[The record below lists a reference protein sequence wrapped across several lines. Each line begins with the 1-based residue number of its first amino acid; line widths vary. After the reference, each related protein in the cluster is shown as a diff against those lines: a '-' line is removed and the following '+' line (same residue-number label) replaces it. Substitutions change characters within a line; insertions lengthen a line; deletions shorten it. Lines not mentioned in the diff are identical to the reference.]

1 MTQTTLQSTWSPTPP
16 DRDGHYPVQ
25 VHDLRKTYANGVTAL
40 HGVSFAVRE
49 GEIFGLLGPNGAG
62 KTTTVGILTTLVRP
76 TGGEALVAGRS
87 VASDPLGVR
96 RRIGVVFQDSVLDN
110 DFSGA
115 DNLRLHARLFGLRPE
130 IAADR
135 IDALLHLMNLDGRA
149 DDGVRTYSGG
159 MRRRLEL
166 ARGLLAGP
174 RILFLDEPTV
184 GLDPQVRNEIW
195 RLVAELRE
203 REGVTIVLTTH
214 YLEEA
219 ELVCDRVGI
228 LHSGEVVA
236 LDTPRRLVEDLGAQ
250 VVEVRVLGD
259 PARVASA
266 LEGTGIGSHPPLI
279 APGSVTMASDGS
291 SGDIADL
298 LGTLAQAHPEI
309 VGTAVRRTTLNDVY
323 LHLTGSAPN
332 TETKTEGGPE

>member
-1 MTQTTLQSTWSPTPP
+1 MTDTALQETLSPVAPT
-16 DRDGHYPVQ
+16 RDGQPPVR

-40 HGVSFAVRE
+40 QGVSFDVRE

-62 KTTTVGILTTLVRP
+62 KTTTVGILTTLVDP
-76 TGGEALVAGRS
+76 TGGEASVAGHN
-87 VASDPLGVR
+87 VVTDPLGVR

-115 DNLRLHARLFGLRPE
+115 DNLHLHARLFGLRPDVAGE
-130 IAADR
+130 R
-135 IDALLHLMNLDGRA
+135 IDALLRLMDLDGRA

-159 MRRRLEL
+159 MRRRLEI

-195 RLVAELRE
+195 RLVADLRE

-228 LHSGEVVA
+228 LHAGALVA
-236 LDTPRRLVEDLGAQ
+236 LHTPRQLVDDLGQ
-250 VVEVRVLGD
+250 QIIEVRALGD
-259 PARVASA
+259 AAPVASA
-266 LEGTGIGSHPPLI
+266 LAETGLGSQAPLVTSGT
-279 APGSVTMASDGS
+279 VTMASNAS
-291 SGDIADL
+291 SGDIADV
-298 LGTLAQAHPEI
+298 LGALAEPHPEI

-323 LHLTGSAPN
+323 LHLTGSAPDGHATTN
-332 TETKTEGGPE
+332 GGPQ